1 MLLGFD
7 MTAMVLILNGP
18 NLNILGRRPAGHYG
32 TMTLEQINK
41 RISEHADKLE
51 LEVTFYQ
58 SNHEGDLVDHIQEN
72 WGNYEGIIINPGALT
87 YYGYS
92 LKDALIDANI
102 PIIEVHLS
110 NIHGRED
117 WRSNSI
123 VADVAQ
129 GQIAG
134 FGGRSYA
141 AAIDIMAGL
150 ISDQESQ

>member
-1 MLLGFD
+1 

-32 TMTLEQINK
+32 TMTLEQINE
-41 RISEHADKLE
+41 RISEHASKAA

-58 SNHEGDLVDHIQEN
+58 SNHEGDLVDHIQEH
-72 WGNYEGIIINPGALT
+72 WGNHDGIIINPGALT

-92 LKDALIDANI
+92 LKDALIDANV

-110 NIHGRED
+110 NIHARED
-117 WRSNSI
+117 WRKNSI
-123 VADVAQ
+123 IADVAQ

-134 FGGRSYA
+134 FGWRSYT
-141 AAIDIMAGL
+141 AAINLMSGL
-150 ISDQESQ
+150 ISDQKSH

>member
-1 MLLGFD
+1 

-18 NLNILGRRPAGHYG
+18 NLNILGRRPIGHYG
-32 TMTLEQINK
+32 TMTLEQIND
-41 RISEHADKLE
+41 RISEHASKLE
-51 LEVTFYQ
+51 VEVTFYQ
-58 SNHEGDLVDHIQEN
+58 SNHEGNLVDHIQEN

-92 LKDALIDANI
+92 LKDALIDANV

-123 VADVAQ
+123 IADVAQ

-134 FGGRSYA
+134 FGWRSYT
-141 AAIDIMAGL
+141 AAIDVISGL
-150 ISDQESQ
+150 INDQESH

>member
-1 MLLGFD
+1 

-18 NLNILGRRPAGHYG
+18 NLNILGRRPIGHYG
-32 TMTLEQINK
+32 TMTLEQINE
-41 RISEHADKLE
+41 RISEHASTLE

-58 SNHEGDLVDHIQEN
+58 SNHEGNLVDHIQEN

-92 LKDALIDANI
+92 LKDALIDANV

-123 VADVAQ
+123 IADVAQ

-134 FGGRSYA
+134 FGWRSYT
-141 AAIDIMAGL
+141 AAIDIISGL
-150 ISDQESQ
+150 INDQESH